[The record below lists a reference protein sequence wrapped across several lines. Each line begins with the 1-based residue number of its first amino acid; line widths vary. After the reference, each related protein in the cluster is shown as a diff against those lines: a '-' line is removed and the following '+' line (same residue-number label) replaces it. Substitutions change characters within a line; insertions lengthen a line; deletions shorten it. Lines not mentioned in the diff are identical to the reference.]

1 MENLEL
7 VSEQTHTHG
16 RETFNGKVINYHFS
30 YTTTEAPQSVSFNV
44 EDEVDAGVQRITGN
58 FFPNNS
64 QIQVTNN
71 GYQVGDGALVDH
83 IYETCIDI
91 VLTYSPTQNPE

>member
-1 MENLEL
+1 MTNLEL

-44 EDEVDAGVQRITGN
+44 EEGETETVQRITGS
-58 FFPNNS
+58 FFPSNS
-64 QIQVTNN
+64 QIQITNN
-71 GYQVGDGALVDH
+71 SYQAGDGALIDH

-91 VLTYSPTQNPE
+91 VLTYSPTNP